1 MSKDVIQMMISLG
14 AELDEQQNNA
24 HDLWT
29 WLPSYKETQ
38 KHHDDYVDNF
48 TPAVKDII
56 QEASLYLHYLTKVP
70 APVSDDVVDK
80 IIFQIGNTH
89 DQSELWGHLRKDPEV
104 FRQAVRLALGT
115 KPPEY
120 TTEERD
126 WFTKCACGEDHIP
139 E

>member
-104 FRQAVRLALGT
+104 FR
-115 KPPEY
+115 
-120 TTEERD
+120 
-126 WFTKCACGEDHIP
+126 
-139 E
+139 